1 MFMTPPK
8 TMYRQQQPTRLGPLF
23 QTLSVNG
30 LGHSAYST
38 LSLVTTHHKFLSYA
52 HCFSWPALLL
62 TPLSPTY
69 LIFSWGVTKLTWP
82 KVTDIKNRKYTN
94 CRHLCPYRT
103 LQVSKSWDHWCA
115 FGTMSNFEKRN
126 LRSGHYV
133 AWRGD
138 LWGHRVIIFWKCVK
152 LLAEQLW
159 QISLSAKNEGGG

>member
-1 MFMTPPK
+1 MTLPK
-8 TMYRQQQPTRLGPLF
+8 TTYRQQQPTRLGPLF
-23 QTLSVNG
+23 QTQSVNG
-30 LGHSAYST
+30 LGHPAYSN
-38 LSLVTTHHKFLSYA
+38 LSLVTTHHNFLSCA
-52 HCFSWPALLL
+52 HCLNWPALLL

-82 KVTDIKNRKYTN
+82 KVTDIKNPKYTK

-103 LQVSKSWDHWCA
+103 LQVSKSSDHWCA
-115 FGTMSNFEKRN
+115 CGHDVK
-126 LRSGHYV
+126 LRKTQLEVGSFYV